1 MSVKILS
8 EIFLLFWFMVVSW
21 DVFVWFNVGY

>member
-21 DVFVWFNVGY
+21 DEYVWFNVGY